1 MCIFEVSFIHI
12 KYMSSLRSGNIDIDE
27 LGNALKFVILL
38 LK

>member
-12 KYMSSLRSGNIDIDE
+12 KFMSSLRSGNIDIHE
-27 LGNALKFVILL
+27 LGNVLKFAILL